1 MNTVRRLLNQ
11 KGTKAE
17 TVDPDANIVECAQQM
32 SDQRVS
38 SLIVTT
44 DDTLKGII
52 TWHDMLDVVADHG
65 DELKS
70 VKVSDVMSTDLV
82 TTTEET
88 ELKKVESTMIDRHIH
103 HVPVIKD
110 GDLIGVVTREDIL
123 SNRLD
128 AAKTMNEELEDY
140 ILSTHPG
147 IVTTTR
153 IP

>member
-1 MNTVRRLLNQ
+1 MNTVRRLLQQ
-11 KGTKAE
+11 KEKDVQTIR
-17 TVDPDANIVECAQQM
+17 PDAGIIECARQM
-32 SDQRVS
+32 KEQRVS

-44 DDTLKGII
+44 DDTLEGII
-52 TWHDMLDVVADHG
+52 TWHDLLDVVADHG
-65 DELKS
+65 ERLPEMR
-70 VKVSDVMSTDLV
+70 VEDVMSTDLV
-82 TTTEET
+82 TTTEDA
-88 ELKKVESTMIDRHIH
+88 ELKKVEATMIDRHIH

-110 GDLIGVVTREDIL
+110 GELIGVVTREDIL

-147 IVTTTR
+147 IVTSAR